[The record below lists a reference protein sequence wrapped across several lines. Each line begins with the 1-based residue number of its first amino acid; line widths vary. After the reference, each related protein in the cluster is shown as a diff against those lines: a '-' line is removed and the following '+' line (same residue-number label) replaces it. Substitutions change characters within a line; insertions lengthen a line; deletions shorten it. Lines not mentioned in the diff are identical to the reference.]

1 MSFAL
6 YRGKKW
12 LGSLATIAGYGGL
25 IEAVDAFNRGA
36 GKGKIPAL
44 THLIESGAS
53 DDPQRI
59 VEDISTLLAGNKR
72 LRKDVAATFRN
83 MKRLLKGVRGSIMVG
98 ES

>member
-6 YRGKKW
+6 HRGRKR

-25 IEAVDAFNRGA
+25 IEAVDTFNRGA
-36 GKGKIPAL
+36 GKGKTPAL
-44 THLIESGAS
+44 SHLIESGAS

-72 LRKDVAATFRN
+72 LRKDVAATFQN
-83 MKRLLKGVRGSIMVG
+83 LKRLLKGVSGSIMVG

>member
-12 LGSLATIAGYGGL
+12 LGSLATIAGYGGM
-25 IEAVDAFNRGA
+25 IEAVDAFNCGA

-44 THLIESGAS
+44 SHMIESGAS
-53 DDPQRI
+53 DDPQQI
-59 VEDISTLLAGNKR
+59 VEDISTLLAANKH
-72 LRKDVAATFRN
+72 LRKDVAATFQN
-83 MKRLLKGVRGSIMVG
+83 MERLLKGVSGSIMVG

>member
-6 YRGKKW
+6 HCGKKW

-25 IEAVDAFNRGA
+25 VEAINAFNRGA

-44 THLIESGAS
+44 SHLIDSGVS

-72 LRKDVAATFRN
+72 LRKDVVATFRN
-83 MKRLLKGVRGSIMVG
+83 MKRLLKGVSGSIMVG